1 MRILYIVHQFF
12 PDKVGGTENYTLDL
26 ARGAQARGHQV
37 AVFHR
42 APDQPGLTCSEW
54 EGVSTRRACAG
65 PMTPLNVFRATFGEP
80 VLERAFAE
88 TLNAFQPDLIHIQHL
103 MGLPVSLVG
112 KAQGRPLVLTLHDF
126 WFTCAN
132 AQLLTNYSASLCN
145 GPRYGGMNCARC
157 ALARAGAP
165 HLWPGAPLLAPLMA
179 HRNRLLHRVLQ
190 QMSLIIAPSRFLERL
205 AATWGA
211 PVERLRFV
219 PHGLDVSG
227 VRPRTQRQ
235 DTLRRF
241 VYIGGLAPQKGVHV
255 LIQAFN
261 DLEREATLD
270 IYGDEARFPDYVRAL
285 KQAARSSQ
293 IRFGGRL
300 DRAEVWRVLAEV
312 DALAVPSLWYENA
325 PVVIQEAFAA
335 GVPVIASKLG
345 ALPEWVRDGVDGLCV
360 PPGDV
365 MAWQGALRRLVD
377 EPGLTD
383 QLRANIRQPVTLA
396 EHLAQLEG
404 LYAEAVSI
412 SRAWAV

>member
-12 PDKVGGTENYTLDL
+12 PDKVGGTESYTLDV

-42 APDQPGLTCSEW
+42 APDRPGLTRSEW
-54 EGVSTRRACAG
+54 KGISTFRVGAG
-65 PMTPLNVFRATFGEP
+65 PMTPWTVFRATFGES
-80 VLERAFAE
+80 VLERAFIE
-88 TLNAFQPDLIHIQHL
+88 TLSTFQPDLIHIQHL
-103 MGLPVSLVG
+103 MGLPVSLVE
-112 KAQGRPLVLTLHDF
+112 KAQGHPLVLTLHDF

-132 AQLLTNYSASLCN
+132 AQLLTNYSARLCN

-157 ALARAGAP
+157 ALARAGVS
-165 HLWPGAPLLAPLMA
+165 HLWPVAPLLAPLMA
-179 HRNRLLHRVLQ
+179 RRNQLLRRALQ
-190 QMSLIIAPSRFLERL
+190 QMSFIIAPSRLLGKL
-205 AATWGA
+205 APTWGA
-211 PVERLRFV
+211 PVERLRFA
-219 PHGLDVSG
+219 PHGLDMSG

-241 VYIGGLAPQKGVHV
+241 AYIGGLAPQKGVHV

-261 DLEREATLD
+261 DLEREATLE
-270 IYGDEARFPDYVRAL
+270 IYGDESQFPDYMREL
-285 KQAARSSQ
+285 KQAARSSR

-335 GVPVIASKLG
+335 GVPVIASRLG

-360 PPGDV
+360 PPGDIW
-365 MAWQGALRRLVD
+365 AWQAALRRLVD
-377 EPGLTD
+377 EPGLVD
-383 QLRANIRQPVTLA
+383 RLRANIRRPVTLE
-396 EHLAQLEG
+396 EHLDQLER
-404 LYAEAVSI
+404 LYAEVVSI
-412 SRAWAV
+412 SHA